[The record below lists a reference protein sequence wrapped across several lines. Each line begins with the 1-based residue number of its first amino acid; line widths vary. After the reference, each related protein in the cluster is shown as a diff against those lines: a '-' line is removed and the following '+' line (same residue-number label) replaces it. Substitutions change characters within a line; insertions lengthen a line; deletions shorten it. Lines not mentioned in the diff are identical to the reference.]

1 MFDNVKWGLKV
12 YVNNKSFQITN
23 SISFLG
29 EVTRNTFFEFEKC
42 VKKFIDAE
50 KKDKKSTILKDIRKI
65 LTECRDELCKIK
77 NNYSE
82 IGKINKNLM
91 IIAKGEI
98 DPLISSYNMS
108 KKLVN
113 RRSGFV
119 YEFEVPNE
127 DKVKLDSAVTDNG
140 FCEAMVRCAD
150 ITNPKDR
157 IIFLAALLKTIRES
171 YKSIDSKIH
180 KLTNRIES
188 LNDKKSPEYTT
199 CIKKMT
205 DLRRSQKIID
215 NRLKSIMQMFF
226 AIRKQMIKDALLVS
240 EPFISLFPDG
250 NEDMREL
257 SLKHSIKRDLEDLLY
272 IETLLN
278 KSDKGFKVSPHC

>member
-1 MFDNVKWGLKV
+1 M

-65 LTECRDELCKIK
+65 LTECRDELCNIK

-108 KKLVN
+108 KKMVN
-113 RRSGFV
+113 RRTGFI
-119 YEFEVPNE
+119 YEFEVPKE
-127 DKVKLDSAVTDNG
+127 DQIKLDSAVTDNG

-150 ITNPKDR
+150 ITNPRDR
-157 IIFLAALLKTIRES
+157 IIFLVALVKTIRES

-188 LNDKKSPEYTT
+188 MNDKTSPEYTIS
-199 CIKKMT
+199 IKKRT

-215 NRLKSIMQMFF
+215 NRLKSILQMFF
-226 AIRKQMIKDALLVS
+226 AIRKQMIKDALVVS

-250 NEDMREL
+250 NENMREL